1 MRRPDM
7 KDITLRTQY
16 SLQQLALSSIC
27 EDLGLR
33 IFYPDYHQKK
43 GDANTIL
50 LYFEEDYN
58 FNADLDQQEKKLGYV
73 PGEYKQAVCFLENTD
88 VNNRF
93 DMRFMNHGS
102 LDLRTS
108 DWKKKLREY
117 VQERVELCLKMRKEK
132 AND

>member
-7 KDITLRTQY
+7 KDITFRTQY

-43 GDANTIL
+43 GDANTML

-73 PGEYKQAVCFLENTD
+73 PGEYRQAVIS
-88 VNNRF
+88 R
-93 DMRFMNHGS
+93 RRS
-102 LDLRTS
+102 LVTFQESTGRLSASSRT
-108 DWKKKLREY
+108 L
-117 VQERVELCLKMRKEK
+117 M
-132 AND
+132 